1 MTSFFSAPDAA
12 SETSARSI
20 YSVDDADQ
28 PDIRSA
34 IAPFDSAEF
43 DMLLRAVELVAQ
55 SQAFTPLGL
64 QHALRL
70 TPKLATRL
78 TLALQLIA
86 VITPRSGAAAQCFFV
101 TQTTVSISKGQAPRH
116 DIQARIVP
124 SG

>member
-1 MTSFFSAPDAA
+1 MTSFFSDPDAA
-12 SETSARSI
+12 SETSARLI

-70 TPKLATRL
+70 TPQLAKRL

-86 VITPRSGAAAQCFFV
+86 VITPTTAKSGNVLVSSDAVPVLIARLRANWRELQMSNAA
-101 TQTTVSISKGQAPRH
+101 
-116 DIQARIVP
+116 
-124 SG
+124 